1 MLYRDITDTSES
13 SYLFTLPDVLPVSMS
28 KLSVDDPPPATSKG
42 LGGGFQGVTQLPL
55 LLCCDYLNS
64 FLRAQSGR
72 AWTGKEPLC
81 FGVTWGLITGKQ

>member
-42 LGGGFQGVTQLPL
+42 LGGGSEGVTQLPPL
-55 LLCCDYLNS
+55 QLPQFFPEGTICPQGQGNNPCAYGNMG
-64 FLRAQSGR
+64 AQYR
-72 AWTGKEPLC
+72 
-81 FGVTWGLITGKQ
+81 